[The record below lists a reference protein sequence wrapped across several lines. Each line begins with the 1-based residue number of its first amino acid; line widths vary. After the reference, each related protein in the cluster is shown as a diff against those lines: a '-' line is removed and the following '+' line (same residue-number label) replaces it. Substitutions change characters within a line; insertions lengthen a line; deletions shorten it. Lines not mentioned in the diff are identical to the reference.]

1 MRDAQQKH
9 REGSL
14 RLCPCSLCLNRVQ
27 LRESDVNKHIVR
39 YGLADESVSCEE
51 NEDKDMHESSSEMT
65 ATFQEGCHS
74 MPSSSLGSQIVEPPL
89 KETKISSLDETSS
102 SESSV
107 SRGSL
112 SAGFAYDDDP
122 SDRSPSS
129 AAMGSTA
136 SPSSE
141 VSDDN
146 SFSPSGSSA
155 HESESTDTE
164 SVREI
169 PDYLQQ
175 LVDEEELYCSDKAN
189 LPLFEG
195 STASVLQALCGYFSW
210 FTEHPGTSKSALSD
224 LLRLHHDE
232 ILPRDNYLPSS
243 YDEAVSFIKPFL
255 LPFVTYHA
263 CRNDCVLFR
272 KSDRY
277 DYSDEE
283 RCPECED
290 ARFISKGKPY
300 RKFYYYPLE
309 PRWRRMFGTATIA
322 EVLQSHSGDTE
333 SSMLQDVIGSGSW
346 KSVYSETGFFK
357 GDSRGLALQL
367 STDGV
372 NPFSGNKVVYS
383 MWPVMLTVLNF
394 PKRLRNVFENMLLVG
409 IIPGNGGREPKKVDP
424 YLELVV
430 DELLKLSGSQF
441 YDAFRKAPFTFKVK
455 ILNYVL
461 DYPGLNKVF
470 SAVGANALQGCMW
483 CEIRGKPNCMV
494 PESTN

>member
-1 MRDAQQKH
+1 M
-9 REGSL
+9 
-14 RLCPCSLCLNRVQ
+14 LCPCSLCLNRVQ
-27 LRESDVNKHIVR
+27 LRESDVNKHIER
-39 YGLADESVSCEE
+39 FGLADESVSSEGNEE
-51 NEDKDMHESSSEMT
+51 RDMQENSSENN
-65 ATFQEGCHS
+65 ATRQEGSHS
-74 MPSSSLGSQIVEPPL
+74 MPCSSSQIKEPPL
-89 KETKISSLDETSS
+89 KETKLSSLDETSS

-107 SRGSL
+107 SRRSL
-112 SAGFAYDDDP
+112 SAGIACDDDP

-129 AAMGSTA
+129 ATTESTA

-141 VSDDN
+141 NSDY
-146 SFSPSGSSA
+146 SFPPFGSSGD
-155 HESESTDTE
+155 ESESTNTE
-164 SVREI
+164 SVREL

-175 LVDEEELYCSDKAN
+175 LADEEELYCSDKAN

-195 STASVLQALCGYFSW
+195 STVSVLQALCGYFSW

-243 YDEAVSFIKPFL
+243 YDEAISFIKPFL
-255 LPFVTYHA
+255 LPCVTYHA
-263 CRNDCVLFR
+263 RRNDCVLFR
-272 KSDRY
+272 KTDWY

-283 RCPECED
+283 SCPECKEP
-290 ARFISKGKPY
+290 RYISKGKPY

-309 PRWRRMFGTATIA
+309 PGWRRMFGTATIA
-322 EVLQSHSGDTE
+322 EVLQSHSVDSE
-333 SSMLQDVIGSGSW
+333 SSTLQDVIGSGNW
-346 KSVYSETGFFK
+346 QSVYSETGFFK
-357 GDSRGLALQL
+357 GDFRGLALQL

-394 PKRLRNVFENMLLVG
+394 PKRVRNLFENMLLVG
-409 IIPGNGGREPKKVDP
+409 IIPGNNGREPKKVDP

-483 CEIRGKPNCMV
+483 CEIRGKLNCMV
-494 PESTN
+494 SRKLKGALEIMVLPINY